1 MQLREIQK
9 LVWENKVAKGFNT
22 TDLNLEFAF
31 THAELS
37 EAFEASRKQP
47 DNLGDEL
54 ADVLLFLVSIAEMRG
69 VDLES
74 AVEAKLA
81 KNVVRAYR
89 CNEVGALVKT
99 DETMAAE
106 KARE

>member
-9 LVWENKVAKGFNT
+9 RAWDNKVTQGFNT
-22 TDLNLEFAF
+22 TDLNLEFALA
-31 THAELS
+31 HAELS

-47 DNLGDEL
+47 GNLGEEL

-69 VDLES
+69 VDLDT

-81 KNVVRAYR
+81 KNAARVYQR
-89 CNEVGALVKT
+89 NDTGILVKT
-99 DETMAAE
+99 EETIAAE
-106 KARE
+106 RG

>member
-1 MQLREIQK
+1 MPRGSTMQLREIQK

-69 VDLES
+69 VDRKSTRLNS
-74 AVEAKLA
+74 SHVSISYAVFCLK
-81 KNVVRAYR
+81 K
-89 CNEVGALVKT
+89 
-99 DETMAAE
+99 
-106 KARE
+106 